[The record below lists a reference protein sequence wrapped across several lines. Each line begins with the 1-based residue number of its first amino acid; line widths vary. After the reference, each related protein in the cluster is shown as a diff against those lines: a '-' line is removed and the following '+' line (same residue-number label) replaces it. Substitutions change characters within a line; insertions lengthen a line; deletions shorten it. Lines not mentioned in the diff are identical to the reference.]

1 MYLIDTNI
9 ISEVRKGSRCDPRV
23 ASWFSKVADDE
34 LYLSIIVLGEIRQGI
49 ERLRQ
54 RDPRQAAALQNWL
67 DEVIEEFGPRIL
79 TVDRAV
85 ADVWG
90 HLSAAGAFPV
100 VDTLLAATAQTH
112 GLTLVTRNVKDIA
125 RSGVRC
131 LNPFE
136 FGV

>member
-54 RDPRQAAALQNWL
+54 RDPHQAALQNWL

>member
-34 LYLSIIVLGEIRQGI
+34 LYLSVIVLGEIRQGI